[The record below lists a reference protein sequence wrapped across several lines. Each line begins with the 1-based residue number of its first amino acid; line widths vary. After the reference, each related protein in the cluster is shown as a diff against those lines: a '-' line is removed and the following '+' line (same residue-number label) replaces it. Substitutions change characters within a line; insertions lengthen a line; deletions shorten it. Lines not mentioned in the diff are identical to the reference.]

1 MWPGDSTSLYN
12 RGLFMNATAEVRF
25 FPQTPFE
32 QIETSFDAEL
42 GVMWHF
48 MKPKPRPVFN
58 LQLLAELRAFH
69 ASIEQHG
76 GITWDNGQE
85 NRISY
90 LVLGS
95 AIPGVYNLGGDL
107 ALFREAITTQD
118 RQRLLDYGR
127 TCIDNMYPWSR
138 NLDLPL
144 TTVALVEGDALG
156 GGFECALSASVLVAT
171 ESSRMGFPEIL
182 FNLFP
187 GMGAYSFLARKIGRR
202 SAEELICDGN
212 LYTGRQLYDMGV
224 VDVLAP
230 DGAGEAAVCSFLKK
244 HAKSANGRRAIEM
257 VRREIEPVTRE
268 ELMRVVEI
276 WADTA
281 LRLTERD
288 LRMMDRIVRA
298 QRRGTELEVV
308 STNIAPL
315 QLAS

>member
-1 MWPGDSTSLYN
+1 
-12 RGLFMNATAEVRF
+12 MNATAEVRF
-25 FPQTPFE
+25 FPQTHFQQLE
-32 QIETSFDAEL
+32 MRFDAEY

-58 LQLLAELRAFH
+58 VQLLAELRAFH
-69 ASIEQHG
+69 GSIEQQG
-76 GITWDNGQE
+76 GVTWDNGE
-85 NRISY
+85 ERRIRY

-95 AIPGVYNLGGDL
+95 KAPGVYNLGGDL
-107 ALFREAITTQD
+107 TLFREAITKKD
-118 RQRLLDYGR
+118 REKLMEYGR
-127 TCIDNMYPWSR
+127 RCIDNIYPWSR

-156 GGFECALSASVLVAT
+156 GGFECALSASVLVAE
-171 ESSRMGFPEIL
+171 ESTRMGFPEVL

-202 SAEELICDGN
+202 AAEELICGGN

-230 DGAGEAAVCSFLKK
+230 DGAGEAAVYSFIRK
-244 HAKSANGRRAIEM
+244 HAKAGNGRRAIEM

-276 WADTA
+276 WADAA
-281 LRLTERD
+281 LRLTDRD
-288 LRMMDRIVRA
+288 LKMMDRIVRA
-298 QRRGTELEVV
+298 QNKGTELEVV
-308 STNIAPL
+308 STNITPITTL

>member
-1 MWPGDSTSLYN
+1 
-12 RGLFMNATAEVRF
+12 MNAIAEVRYL
-25 FPQTPFE
+25 PQPQFE
-32 QIETSFDAEL
+32 QLETRLDTEY

-48 MKPKPRPVFN
+48 MKAKPRPVFN

-69 ASIEQHG
+69 GSIEEG
-76 GITWDNGQE
+76 AGMTWDNGQE
-85 NRISY
+85 SRINY

-95 AIPGVYNLGGDL
+95 KVPGVYNLGGDL
-107 ALFREAITTQD
+107 TLFRDAIAKKD
-118 RQRLLDYGR
+118 RERLIEYGR
-127 TCIDNMYPWSR
+127 KCIDNMYPWSR
-138 NLDLPL
+138 NFDLPL

-156 GGFECALSASVLVAT
+156 GGFECALSASVLVAE
-171 ESSRMGFPEIL
+171 ESTRMGFPEVL

-187 GMGAYSFLARKIGRR
+187 GMGAYSFLARKVGRR
-202 SAEELICDGN
+202 TTEELISGGN
-212 LYTGRQLYDMGV
+212 LYTARQLYDMGV

-230 DGAGEAAVCSFLKK
+230 DGAGEAAVYSFIRK
-244 HAKSANGRRAIEM
+244 HSKAANGRRAIEM

-281 LRLTERD
+281 LRLSERD

-298 QRRGTELEVV
+298 QSKGTELEVV
-308 STNIAPL
+308 ASNITPL

>member
-1 MWPGDSTSLYN
+1 
-12 RGLFMNATAEVRF
+12 MNASAEVRYL
-25 FPQTPFE
+25 PQVGYE
-32 QIETSFDAEL
+32 QL
-42 GVMWHF
+42 GYEQLEMRLDVDNEVMWHF

-69 ASIEQHG
+69 MSIEQRAG
-76 GITWDNGQE
+76 LVWNDGQE
-85 NRISY
+85 TRVSY

-95 AIPGVYNLGGDL
+95 KVPGVYNLGGDL
-107 ALFREAITTQD
+107 ALFRQAIVEKD
-118 RQRLLDYGR
+118 RDRLMHYGR
-127 TCIDNMYPWSR
+127 KCIDNIYPWSR

-156 GGFECALSASVLVAT
+156 GGFECALSASVLVAE
-171 ESSRMGFPEIL
+171 ESVRMGFPEVL

-202 SAEELICDGN
+202 LAEELITGGN

-230 DGAGEAAVCSFLKK
+230 DGAGEAAVYSFIKK
-244 HAKSANGRRAIEM
+244 HSKAANGRRAIEM
-257 VRREIEPVTRE
+257 IRREIEPITRE

-276 WADTA
+276 WADAA

-288 LRMMDRIVRA
+288 LRLMDRLVRA
-298 QRRGTELEVV
+298 QLRGTDLEVV
-308 STNIAPL
+308 SSNVTPL
-315 QLAS
+315 QRAS

>member
-1 MWPGDSTSLYN
+1 
-12 RGLFMNATAEVRF
+12 MNAIAELRF
-25 FPQTPFE
+25 FPQTQFQQLE
-32 QIETSFDAEL
+32 AHFDAEY

-69 ASIEQHG
+69 ASVEQHSG
-76 GITWDNGQE
+76 MTWDNGQE
-85 NRISY
+85 TQINY

-95 AIPGVYNLGGDL
+95 KVPGVYNLGGDL
-107 ALFREAITTQD
+107 TLFRDAITNKD
-118 RQRLLDYGR
+118 RQRLMEYGR
-127 TCIDNMYPWSR
+127 KCIDNMYPWSR

-156 GGFECALSASVLVAT
+156 GGFECALSASVLVAE
-171 ESSRMGFPEIL
+171 ESTRMGFPEVL

-202 SAEELICDGN
+202 SAEELICGGN
-212 LYTGRQLYDMGV
+212 LYTARQLYDMGV

-230 DGAGEAAVCSFLKK
+230 DGAGEAAVYSFIKK
-244 HAKSANGRRAIEM
+244 HSKSANGRRAIEM
-257 VRREIEPVTRE
+257 VRREIEPVTHA

-276 WADTA
+276 WADAA

-298 QRRGTELEVV
+298 QCKRTDLEVV
-308 STNIAPL
+308 STDFTPL